1 MIYALRVN
9 KQCKHFDKYHESWLF
24 KLAIYS
30 RFFNNH
36 RQCQI
41 VRFLIWEIEE
51 EENAPWYQT
60 WVKYLILCLGFKLC
74 LFLNSKS
81 VNWARIMP
89 AEEGDHIFGSPANSP
104 TEKKKNT
111 SAAKQTNIFS
121 FSLFLGRPVQWMENV
136 IWQGIRS
143 MTRFCSK
150 IGWKWKW
157 SEKCRKSE
165 ISLIW
170 CISTTNNVKSCK
182 KFNETAQTANFT
194 YFLLTSCENRVYD
207 IPSLSC
213 KWRLS
218 Q

>member
-1 MIYALRVN
+1 MSYALRVN

-41 VRFLIWEIEE
+41 VRFLRWEIEE

-104 TEKKKNT
+104 TEKKKST

-136 IWQGIRS
+136 IYKHKHFSRWPLISPGHFDFS
-143 MTRFCSK
+143 SLFTLTFNFS
-150 IGWKWKW
+150 W
-157 SEKCRKSE
+157 SLSLF
-165 ISLIW
+165 IS
-170 CISTTNNVKSCK
+170 
-182 KFNETAQTANFT
+182 FHF
-194 YFLLTSCENRVYD
+194 YFLLPANEGSVKGEID
-207 IPSLSC
+207 PSETFPNKNDLPC
-213 KWRLS
+213 QEINGTREKWL
-218 Q
+218 